1 MENKTL
7 LKIVSIILFILGI
20 ASIVTNTISYVSVLN
35 GTTQPTGDMTVETFK
50 NVALI
55 ALILSI
61 IGALINI
68 FLGVQGI
75 RKANGNQ
82 IGKAAHIIGI
92 IILVCEII
100 SVVAGAIAL
109 IQAFSTSSLISLIL
123 SVIEAAGLVVYVKG
137 TK

>member
-50 NVALI
+50 IAALI
-55 ALILSI
+55 ALILSV